1 MKTSDKVSNMSLG
14 SKIRIKMIAL
24 INSANFMVLYFIKL
38 KLNFQ
43 RAFCKVYL
51 SIYLIVRIH
60 FYMNPLT
67 TSLIDRPRA
76 KASGRSYITDRAIS
90 MTSLMLT
97 KPSSLIINSTR
108 NAERGSSFGSQHGRA
123 FCFLLWIPRLK
134 TRKLFWQ

>member
-1 MKTSDKVSNMSLG
+1 
-14 SKIRIKMIAL
+14 MIAL

-67 TSLIDRPRA
+67 TSLIDRPREEV
-76 KASGRSYITDRAIS
+76 ILPI
-90 MTSLMLT
+90 
-97 KPSSLIINSTR
+97 
-108 NAERGSSFGSQHGRA
+108 ER
-123 FCFLLWIPRLK
+123 LV
-134 TRKLFWQ
+134 